1 MAPRAPED
9 RQASLERGVLDTLHA
24 LLAELG
30 LPRAAGPIGL
40 DEGLDRE
47 LGLGSLERVELLL
60 RLEQTFG
67 VDLPDDAVTSAAH
80 ARDLVRALAAASPTL
95 TSRLSAPEAPLTP
108 GTAAPSEVGVLT
120 EVLRWH
126 AEHHPERLHLTLRQE
141 DGSERPLSYGE
152 LWAQASAT
160 ATALVHGGLERGE
173 TAALLLPTE
182 LGFFSSFLGVLL
194 AGGVPVPL
202 YPPFRLDRIEEYVER
217 QVHILRNAE
226 ARVLITFD
234 EVRRVGSLL
243 KARVPSLRATCTPAE
258 LAWTDAPA
266 PALHL
271 EPGDAAL
278 IQYTSGSTGAPKGVL
293 LTHENLLAN
302 IRASGQAGGVHSGD
316 VMVSWLPLYHDMGLI
331 GSWLLPLYHGIP
343 LALMPPQAF
352 LARPARWLHLV
363 HRHRGTLSSAPN
375 FAYELCVRKV
385 RDEEI
390 QGLDLSSWRA
400 ALNGSEAV
408 NPETLERFERRFAP
422 YGFRRDA
429 FVPAYGLAEVAVAFS
444 FSPMGRRFRV
454 DTLDRAS
461 FERAREARPASPGTA
476 WPLRFVSCGRP
487 LPGYEVRIVDEA
499 DRVLEERHMGR
510 IEVRGPSLTP
520 GYYRNPEATRAV
532 LHDGW
537 MDTGDLGYVAD
548 GELFVT
554 GRRKDLIILGGR
566 NLYPSEIEEV
576 VSEVAGVRKGCVVAF
591 GLSTAELGTERLV
604 VIAETRERT
613 PEVHARIRAAITER
627 LVEVLG
633 LPPDEVVLAPPGSV
647 RKTSSGK
654 LRRGATREAWL
665 HGELFQGRRAVFAQY
680 ARLALSHARARMGR
694 LLGTGVAAGYTLHV
708 VLLMLLTAPV
718 LKVGL
723 WLTPEGPRTAMLLRR
738 LARGMF
744 KAAGCHIRVEGAEHL
759 RGAGPWVLTTNHVS
773 NLDAL
778 ALLASDLLV
787 DFRIVAKQEVSSW
800 PLVGTAVRRAGHITV
815 DRFNTRRGVE
825 DAARATELL
834 RQGTSVL
841 FFPEGTRAPG
851 LALLPFRLGA
861 FKAAVETG
869 RPVVPIRI
877 EGTRDILP
885 PGRYLLRPGHI
896 TLTIREPIRPK
907 GSAWPEMAR
916 LRAAVRD
923 ELGSTAGKQPAHAS
937 SSSRPASPI
946 SAGDGTLDG

>member
-1 MAPRAPED
+1 MPPRAPED

-40 DEGLDRE
+40 DEALDRE

-67 VDLPDDAVTSAAH
+67 VDLPDEAVARAAH
-80 ARDLVRALAAASPTL
+80 ARDLVQALAAASPTL
-95 TSRLSAPEAPLTP
+95 TARLPAPEAPLAP
-108 GTAAPSEVGVLT
+108 GTAAPSEVHLLT
-120 EVLRWH
+120 DVLRWH
-126 AEHHPERLHLTLRQE
+126 AEHHPERLHLSLRQE
-141 DGSERPLSYGE
+141 DGSERGLSYGE
-152 LWAQASAT
+152 LWAKASAT

-173 TAALLLPTE
+173 TAALMLRTE
-182 LGFFSSFLGVLL
+182 FGFFSAFFGVLL

-234 EVRRVGSLL
+234 EARRVGNLL
-243 KARVPSLRATCTPAE
+243 KAQVPSLRASSTPAE

-271 EPGDAAL
+271 EPRDAAL

-343 LALMPPQAF
+343 VALMPPQAF
-352 LARPARWLHLV
+352 LARPARWLQLV

-375 FAYELCVRKV
+375 FAYDLCVRKV

-408 NPETLERFERRFAP
+408 SAETLERFERRFAP
-422 YGFRRDA
+422 YGFRREA
-429 FVPAYGLAEVAVAFS
+429 FMPAYGLAEVAVAFS
-444 FSPMGRRFRV
+444 FSPVGRRFRV
-454 DTLDRAS
+454 DALDRAS
-461 FERAREARPASPGTA
+461 FERDREARPSSPGTA
-476 WPLRFVSCGRP
+476 YPLRFVSCGNP
-487 LPGYEVRIVDEA
+487 LPGYEVRIVNEA
-499 DRVLEERHMGR
+499 GHVLEEREVGR
-510 IEVRGPSLTP
+510 IQVRGPSLTP

-532 LHDGW
+532 LHEGW
-537 MDTGDLGYVAD
+537 MDSGDLGYLAD

-554 GRRKDLIILGGR
+554 GRRKDLIIVGGR
-566 NLYPSEIEEV
+566 NLSPTEIEEV
-576 VSEVAGVRKGCVVAF
+576 VGEVPGIRKGCAVAF
-591 GLSTAELGTERLV
+591 GLPSPELGTERLV
-604 VIAETRERT
+604 VVAETREHA
-613 PEVHARIRAAITER
+613 PEALARLRAAITER
-627 LVEVLG
+627 LAEVLD

-665 HGELFQGRRAVFAQY
+665 RGELFHGRRAVFVQY
-680 ARLALSHARARMGR
+680 VRLGLSHTRARVGR
-694 LLGTGVAAGYTLHV
+694 FLGTAVAAAYSLYV
-708 VLLMLLTAPV
+708 LLLMLLTAPV

-723 WLTPEGPRTAMLLRR
+723 WLTPAGPRTATLLRR
-738 LARGMF
+738 LARMMF
-744 KAAGCHIRVEGAEHL
+744 KAAGCRIRVEGAEHL
-759 RGAGPWVLTTNHVS
+759 RGPGPWVLAANHVS
-773 NLDAL
+773 NLDSL
-778 ALLASDLLV
+778 ALLAALPV
-787 DFRIVAKQEVSSW
+787 DFRVVAKQEVSSW
-800 PLVGTAVRRAGHITV
+800 PLVGTAVRKAGHLTV
-815 DRFNTRRGVE
+815 DRFDTRRGAE

-834 RQGTSVL
+834 RQGTPVL

-861 FKAAVETG
+861 FKAAVEAG
-869 RPVVPIRI
+869 RPVVPIHI

-885 PGRYLLRPGHI
+885 PGWHLLRPGHI
-896 TLTIREPIRPK
+896 TLTLHEPLEPE
-907 GSAWPEMAR
+907 GNAWQEMAR
-916 LRAAVRD
+916 LRAAVR
-923 ELGSTAGKQPAHAS
+923 AGLSGTQAPAA
-937 SSSRPASPI
+937 P
-946 SAGDGTLDG
+946 